1 MLNTDQSRLTIHVLS
16 NRMRNFNVAWIFI
29 LRRQYM
35 NRLHVLIAVAA
46 LSSSILLSG
55 CTRFTT
61 NTKGSEVIV
70 GDVEGVPLEVDVNVG
85 EKISGTCLYKSL
97 FGFAIESPGKLAYGV
112 DYEHRAYR
120 ANSECI
126 QGATYQALTK
136 SNADV
141 VIAPRY
147 FSDEY
152 KFLCL
157 PFIDACVWRTQNM
170 TVTGY
175 KGTYGSFNKLSPD
188 LRKYRELQKSR
199 SRPEGNN
206 ASPSLIEPF
215 VNKVTNLFSK

>member
-1 MLNTDQSRLTIHVLS
+1 MG
-16 NRMRNFNVAWIFI
+16 FI
-29 LRRQYM
+29 NIVWNLILGRQNM

-70 GDVEGVPLEVDVNVG
+70 GDVEGVPLEVDITVG
-85 EKISGTCLYKSL
+85 EKISGSCEYKSL
-97 FGFAIESPGKLAYGV
+97 FGFAFESPSKLAYGV
-112 DYEHRAYR
+112 DYEHRAYH

-126 QGATYQALTK
+126 QGATYQAITK

-175 KGTYGSFNKLSPD
+175 KGTYGSFNKLPQD

-199 SRPEGNN
+199 SRSEGNN